1 MDNPTIGKV
10 NNSYGNDL
18 QLFISSIISRYFKIS
33 DMLYNVITDLKS
45 SSSMKVYIRILTN
58 SSLAF
63 RKSLLVIAK
72 YLLLDN
78 SYAGICLKI

>member
-10 NNSYGNDL
+10 NNNCGNDL

-33 DMLYNVITDLKS
+33 DMVYNVITDLKS

-78 SYAGICLKI
+78 SYADICLKI